1 MVTDLTNIYIT
12 MKQYYI
18 LVLALFTSIP
28 FYAQIGINTE
38 FPKATLDVKA
48 SLVTSHIA
56 GMQAP
61 RLTLAEL
68 SSKGNSLYGASQV
81 GVIIYITSISG
92 GGNTGQRANIT
103 VPGYYYFDGASWQ
116 KLGAFDSSDISSEI
130 VGDIKYSFSTGDH
143 DGWYLLDGRAVSGL
157 SPSAKISA
165 TELGFTTNLPD
176 TRDRVLQGK
185 ADSEVLGNK
194 GGSNTL
200 SIVKANLPNISLSGT
215 ISGTSG
221 SGGAAHTHTFSG
233 TSAIGGAAHTHAFTG
248 TSANGG
254 AAHTHTFSGTSANGG
269 AAHTHTF
276 SGTSASAG
284 AHTHNFNQPQEQ
296 NTTHRGSPDASA
308 ISVDSHQVRKT
319 SSSGAHTHT
328 FSGTS
333 GSTTHSHTF
342 SGASASTT
350 HTHTFSAAS
359 TNATHA
365 HTFSG
370 TSLTGGAHTHTAT
383 GTATVPTGG
392 SGTAL
397 DNRSPFL
404 TVNTFVYLGL

>member
-1 MVTDLTNIYIT
+1 M
-12 MKQYYI
+12 MKQYSI
-18 LVLALFTSIP
+18 LVLVLFTSMP
-28 FYAQIGINTE
+28 FYAQVGINTQS
-38 FPKATLDVKA
+38 PKAALDVAA
-48 SLVTSHIA
+48 SVQTNHVA

-61 RLTLAEL
+61 RLSLTEL
-68 SSKGNSLYGASQV
+68 SAKGNSLYGSSQV
-81 GVIIYITSISG
+81 GVIIYITEVSG
-92 GGNTGQRANIT
+92 GGNTGQRVNIT
-103 VPGYYYFDGASWQ
+103 VPGYYYFDGTAWQ
-116 KLGAFDSSDISSEI
+116 KLGAFDPADISADI
-130 VGDIKYSFSTGDH
+130 LGDIKYSLATTDH

-157 SPSAKISA
+157 SASAKASA
-165 TELGFTTNLPD
+165 AVLGFTTNLPD

-185 ADSEVLGNK
+185 TDSESLGNK

-200 SIVKANLPNISLSGT
+200 AITRANLPNISLSGT
-215 ISGTSG
+215 ITGTSG

-233 TSAIGGAAHTHAFTG
+233 TSASGGV
-248 TSANGG
+248 
-254 AAHTHTFSGTSANGG
+254 AHTHTFSGTSASGGVAHTHSFSGTSANGG

-296 NTTHRGSPDASA
+296 NSTHRGNPDASA
-308 ISVDSHQVRKT
+308 ISIDSHQVRKT

-333 GSTTHSHTF
+333 GSNTHTHTF

-350 HTHTFSAAS
+350 HTHTFSGTS
-359 TNATHA
+359 TSSTHA

-370 TSLTGGAHTHTAT
+370 TSLTGGAHTHTT
-383 GTATVPTGG
+383 IGTATVPTGG
-392 SGTAL
+392 SGAVL

>member
-1 MVTDLTNIYIT
+1 M
-12 MKQYYI
+12 MKQYSI
-18 LVLALFTSIP
+18 LVLVLFTSMP
-28 FYAQIGINTE
+28 FYAQVGINTQS
-38 FPKATLDVKA
+38 PKAALDVAA
-48 SLVTSHIA
+48 SVQTNHVA

-61 RLTLAEL
+61 RLSLTEL
-68 SSKGNSLYGASQV
+68 SAKGNSLYGASQV
-81 GVIIYITSISG
+81 GVIIYITEVSG
-92 GGNTGQRANIT
+92 GANIGQRVNIT
-103 VPGYYYFDGASWQ
+103 VPGYYYFDGTAWQ
-116 KLGAFDSSDISSEI
+116 KLGAFDPTDISADI
-130 VGDIKYSFSTGDH
+130 LGDIKYSLATADH

-157 SPSAKISA
+157 SASAKASA
-165 TELGFTTNLPD
+165 AGLGFTTNLPD

-185 ADSEVLGNK
+185 TDSESLGNK
-194 GGSNTL
+194 GGSNSLAITR
-200 SIVKANLPNISLSGT
+200 ANLPNISLSGT
-215 ISGTSG
+215 IAGTSG
-221 SGGAAHTHTFSG
+221 SGGAAHMHTFSGTSASGGVAHTHTFSG
-233 TSAIGGAAHTHAFTG
+233 TSASGGV
-248 TSANGG
+248 
-254 AAHTHTFSGTSANGG
+254 AHTHTFSGTSANGG

-296 NTTHRGSPDASA
+296 NSTHRGNPDASA
-308 ISVDSHQVRKT
+308 ISIDSHQVRKT

-333 GSTTHSHTF
+333 GSNTHTHTF

-350 HTHTFSAAS
+350 HTHTFSGTS
-359 TNATHA
+359 TSSTHA

-392 SGTAL
+392 SGAVL